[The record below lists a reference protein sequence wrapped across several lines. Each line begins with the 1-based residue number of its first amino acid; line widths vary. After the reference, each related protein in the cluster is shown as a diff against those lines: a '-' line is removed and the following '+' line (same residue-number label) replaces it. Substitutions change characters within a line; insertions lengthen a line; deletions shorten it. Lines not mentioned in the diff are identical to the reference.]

1 VNDRTAA
8 LEHAP
13 SGGHRPADW
22 AVIIFPTLQR
32 VGLIPLSMGQ
42 MAIGVGRRQFISALG
57 GASLAWPLTAR
68 AQQPTLPVV
77 GFLNQASAKAN
88 ASFADAFRRGLS
100 DAGFVHGN
108 NVTIEYRW
116 AEGQYDRLPQL
127 AAELVQRKVSII
139 AAAYTLA
146 TQAALAATPAI
157 PVVFVIGIDPVR
169 SGFVSSFN
177 RPGGRATGLA
187 IFESLLGA
195 KRLGLAHDLVPT
207 ARSVALL
214 VNPRNP
220 PVTEPYVIDVQN
232 AASSLGLELVV
243 LRAGSE
249 REIDDSFAKVAEQ
262 HIGVLMVATDAFF
275 LSRIGYVVAL
285 ALRHAVP
292 TVYSDVEAVMAGGL
306 MSYDTD
312 LSAAYRQQ
320 GGYVARILKGEKP
333 GELAVVQPTKFNSS
347 STWEPQKRWALPFQ
361 RVCSRSPTR

>member
-1 VNDRTAA
+1 
-8 LEHAP
+8 
-13 SGGHRPADW
+13 
-22 AVIIFPTLQR
+22 
-32 VGLIPLSMGQ
+32 M
-42 MAIGVGRRQFISALG
+42 
-57 GASLAWPLTAR
+57 
-68 AQQPTLPVV
+68 
-77 GFLNQASAKAN
+77 
-88 ASFADAFRRGLS
+88 
-100 DAGFVHGN
+100 
-108 NVTIEYRW
+108 
-116 AEGQYDRLPQL
+116 
-127 AAELVQRKVSII
+127 
-139 AAAYTLA
+139 
-146 TQAALAATPAI
+146 
-157 PVVFVIGIDPVR
+157 VFVIGIDPVR
-169 SGFVSSFN
+169 SGLVSSFN

-195 KRLGLAHDLVPT
+195 KRLGLAHDLVPA

-285 ALRHAVP
+285 ALRHTVP

-333 GELAVVQPTKFNSS
+333 GELAVVQPTKFNFVINMG
-347 STWEPQKRWALPFQ
+347 TAKAMGLTIPAGLLAIADE
-361 RVCSRSPTR
+361 VIE

>member
-1 VNDRTAA
+1 
-8 LEHAP
+8 
-13 SGGHRPADW
+13 
-22 AVIIFPTLQR
+22 
-32 VGLIPLSMGQ
+32 

-88 ASFADAFRRGLS
+88 ASFADAFRKGLS

-108 NVTIEYRW
+108 
-116 AEGQYDRLPQL
+116 
-127 AAELVQRKVSII
+127 
-139 AAAYTLA
+139 
-146 TQAALAATPAI
+146 
-157 PVVFVIGIDPVR
+157 
-169 SGFVSSFN
+169 
-177 RPGGRATGLA
+177 
-187 IFESLLGA
+187 
-195 KRLGLAHDLVPT
+195 
-207 ARSVALL
+207 SVALL

-285 ALRHAVP
+285 ALRHTVP

-333 GELAVVQPTKFNSS
+333 GELAVVQPTKFNFVINMG
-347 STWEPQKRWALPFQ
+347 TAKRWALPFQ